1 MLELDD
7 SDICNPFIK
16 AMQKKAFPNYSNY
29 PIAMSNSLMDSNKA
43 QKPIEV
49 KNPVINSRISDDKN
63 IIINLNNFEQKINI
77 VFKYQNYSESRI
89 INIKCILGEKISNVI
104 KRFRIKIDD
113 FDSLLVFVFNGH
125 RLNSNLTIAQ
135 AGLREGSAISVLNFQ
150 NVKGA

>member
-16 AMQKKAFPNYSNY
+16 AMQTKAIPNNKY
-29 PIAMSNSLMDSNKA
+29 PITMSNSLIDSNRA

-49 KNPVINSRISDDKN
+49 INQIINSRISDDNN
-63 IIINLNNFEQKINI
+63 IIINSNDVEQINI
-77 VFKYQNYSESRI
+77 LFKYQNYAEIRT
-89 INIKCILGEKISNVI
+89 INMQCILDEKISNLI

-125 RLNSNLTIAQ
+125 KLDSNLTIAQ
-135 AGLREGSAISVLNFQ
+135 ARLRDRSVISVLNFQ
-150 NVKGA
+150 NVQGG

>member
-16 AMQKKAFPNYSNY
+16 AMQKNAIPNYNNY
-29 PIAMSNSLMDSNKA
+29 PITMSNSLIDSNRA

-49 KNPVINSRISDDKN
+49 INPIINSRISDDNN
-63 IIINLNNFEQKINI
+63 IIINSNDVEQINI
-77 VFKYQNYSESRI
+77 LFKYQNYAEIRT
-89 INIKCILGEKISNVI
+89 INMQCILDEKISNLI

-125 RLNSNLTIAQ
+125 KLDSNLTIAQ
-135 AGLREGSAISVLNFQ
+135 ARLRDRSVISVLNFQ
-150 NVKGA
+150 NVQGG

>member
-16 AMQKKAFPNYSNY
+16 AMQKNAIPNYNND
-29 PIAMSNSLMDSNKA
+29 PITMSNSLIDSNRA

-49 KNPVINSRISDDKN
+49 INPIINSRISDDNN
-63 IIINLNNFEQKINI
+63 IIINSNDVEQINI
-77 VFKYQNYSESRI
+77 LFKYQNYAEIRT
-89 INIKCILGEKISNVI
+89 INMQCILDEKISNLI

-125 RLNSNLTIAQ
+125 KLDSNLTIAQ
-135 AGLREGSAISVLNFQ
+135 ARLRDRSVISVLNFQ
-150 NVKGA
+150 NVQGG

>member
-16 AMQKKAFPNYSNY
+16 AMQTKAIPNNKY
-29 PIAMSNSLMDSNKA
+29 PITMSNSLIDSNRA

-49 KNPVINSRISDDKN
+49 INQIINSRISDDNN
-63 IIINLNNFEQKINI
+63 IIINSNDVEQINI
-77 VFKYQNYSESRI
+77 LFKYQNYAEIRRI
-89 INIKCILGEKISNVI
+89 NMQCILDEKISNLI

-125 RLNSNLTIAQ
+125 KLDSNLTIAQ
-135 AGLREGSAISVLNFQ
+135 ARLRDRSVISVLNFQ
-150 NVKGA
+150 NVQGG

>member
-16 AMQKKAFPNYSNY
+16 AMQKNAIPNYNND
-29 PIAMSNSLMDSNKA
+29 PITMSNSLIDSNRA

-49 KNPVINSRISDDKN
+49 INPIINSRISDDNN
-63 IIINLNNFEQKINI
+63 IIINSNNSEQINI
-77 VFKYQNYSESRI
+77 LFKYQNYAEIRT
-89 INIKCILGEKISNVI
+89 INMQCILDEKISNLI

-125 RLNSNLTIAQ
+125 KLDSNLTIAQ
-135 AGLREGSAISVLNFQ
+135 ARLRDRSVISVLNFQ
-150 NVKGA
+150 NVQGG

>member
-16 AMQKKAFPNYSNY
+16 AMQTKAIPNNKY
-29 PIAMSNSLMDSNKA
+29 PITMSNSLIDSNRA

-49 KNPVINSRISDDKN
+49 INPIINSRISDDNN
-63 IIINLNNFEQKINI
+63 IIINSNDVEQINI
-77 VFKYQNYSESRI
+77 LFKYQNYAEIRT
-89 INIKCILGEKISNVI
+89 INMKCIIDEKISNLI

-125 RLNSNLTIAQ
+125 RLDSNLTIAQ
-135 AGLREGSAISVLNFQ
+135 ARLRDRSVISVLNFQ
-150 NVKGA
+150 NVQGG